1 MSHGLLC
8 AVCRGGLIKWADL
21 VGVKHVAQRL
31 NQWAEQFESAGLAG
45 FFKPCKYLQ
54 DAADSGSQL
63 SAGNRPGSK
72 L

>member
-1 MSHGLLC
+1 MIPDDPACH
-8 AVCRGGLIKWADL
+8 CRGGLIKWADL

-31 NQWAEQFESAGLAG
+31 SQWAEQFKFAGLEG
-45 FFKPCKYLQ
+45 FFKPCPYLQ

-63 SAGNRPGSK
+63 SAGIRPGAK